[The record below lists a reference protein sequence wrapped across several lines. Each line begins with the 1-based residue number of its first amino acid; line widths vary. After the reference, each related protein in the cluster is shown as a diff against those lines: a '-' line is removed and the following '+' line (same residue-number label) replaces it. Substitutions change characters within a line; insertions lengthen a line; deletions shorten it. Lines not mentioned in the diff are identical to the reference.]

1 MRFLL
6 RCFWGLPLLVKVGVL
21 VALPLLTINGAVAFF
36 GNSPV
41 FPLSPLCLPAKW
53 AALKLYAR
61 HRPSCLLRLGHGE
74 LAPIA
79 ARAERRHGLPRGLME
94 AVVEVESGSRA
105 HRISYAG
112 AVGPAQL
119 MPATAEL
126 LGVVDPFDPQEA
138 IDAGARYLK
147 QQLDRT
153 RSVELAVASYNAGP
167 GNVAGHVPRNGETE
181 VYVARVMRRLRLL
194 SYRVR
199 WR

>member
-112 AVGPAQL
+112 RSRASAVDAGPRQSCWGWSTLSTHRKRL
-119 MPATAEL
+119 MPGLAT
-126 LGVVDPFDPQEA
+126 
-138 IDAGARYLK
+138 
-147 QQLDRT
+147 
-153 RSVELAVASYNAGP
+153 
-167 GNVAGHVPRNGETE
+167 
-181 VYVARVMRRLRLL
+181 
-194 SYRVR
+194 
-199 WR
+199 